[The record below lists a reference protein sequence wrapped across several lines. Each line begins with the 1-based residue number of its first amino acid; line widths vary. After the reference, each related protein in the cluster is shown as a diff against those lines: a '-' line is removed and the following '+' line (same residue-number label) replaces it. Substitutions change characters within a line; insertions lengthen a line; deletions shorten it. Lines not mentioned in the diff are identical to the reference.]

1 MTSIDLIFA
10 LRESLQEHLKSYKF
24 PAQSGAL
31 SKINVHSLKLPNQ
44 NVLDG
49 NLYPLVFLEFVG
61 SQDYAQQSI
70 AQILITCGTYST
82 DNLAGGL
89 MDLTILTQAVKNF
102 LLTHKLI
109 GSFSLQYPVDTMFA
123 ESDSADF
130 YFSQTL
136 AEYKGFTVQNN
147 YLEY

>member
-1 MTSIDLIFA
+1 MNELDLI
-10 LRESLQEHLKSYKF
+10 LELQRQLAEHLKSYKF

-31 SKINVHSLKLPNQ
+31 SKINVHSLKLPNP
-44 NVLDG
+44 NVLDS
-49 NLYPLVFLEFVG
+49 NLYPLVFLEIVG
-61 SQDYAQQSI
+61 SQDDAQQSLT
-70 AQILITCGTYST
+70 QILITCGTYST

-109 GSFSLQYPVDTMFA
+109 GSFSLQYPVDTMFTEA
-123 ESDSADF
+123 DSADF

-147 YLEY
+147 FLEY